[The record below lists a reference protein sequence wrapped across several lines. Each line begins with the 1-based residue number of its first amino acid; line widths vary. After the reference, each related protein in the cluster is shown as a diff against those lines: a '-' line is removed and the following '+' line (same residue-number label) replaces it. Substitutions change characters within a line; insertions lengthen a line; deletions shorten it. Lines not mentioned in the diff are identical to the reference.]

1 MRLLIRRPECLGP
14 ALRGEGG
21 GLLKATIDGLKISLQ
36 IAATQNIQNPI
47 VMSALLD
54 ADSEIIDFM
63 NEKYLKNS
71 RNCSYCSLSLF

>member
-1 MRLLIRRPECLGP
+1 LGP

-63 NEKYLKNS
+63 NEKY
-71 RNCSYCSLSLF
+71 